1 MVISMR
7 RMSRFLRMLV
17 FVAVFSFICFK
28 VLGIVHDMIQ
38 PTNKYKEPVGDDAMK
53 VNARPYVEV
62 TSQTVWEELLARL
75 GLFYEIGE

>member
-28 VLGIVHDMIQ
+28 VLGIVH
-38 PTNKYKEPVGDDAMK
+38 GDDAMK

>member
-1 MVISMR
+1 MVISVR
-7 RMSRFLRMLV
+7 RMSRLLRMLV
-17 FVAVFSFICFK
+17 FVAVFSFIIFK

-38 PTNKYKEPVGDDAMK
+38 PTNKYKEPVGDDAVK
-53 VNARPYVEV
+53 VSAGPYVEV